1 MEKCRILDK
10 AIRVIG
16 NPYLRF
22 AYISDLGLLNW
33 MSDESFLKRKYYYKF
48 GEKLSLEKPVTF
60 NEKLQW
66 LKIYDHNPAYTMMVD
81 KYRVRNYITSKIGK
95 EYLVPLVG
103 VWDKPD
109 DIDFSLLPNK
119 FVLKCNH
126 NSGKG
131 ICICKDKDK
140 LNIKK
145 VKKELAKG
153 LKQNYYYHGREWP
166 YKDVP
171 RKIICEEFLD
181 NNGRDLLDYKLMCF
195 NGKVQ
200 CSFVCTDRFS
210 KNGLH
215 VTFFDRDWNVMP
227 FERHYPSYKQGLPKP
242 RQYYKMIELAET
254 LAEKIPFVRVDF
266 YEIEGK
272 IYFGE
277 LTFFPG
283 SGFEEFTPKEWDVKL
298 GNLLMLPT

>member
-1 MEKCRILDK
+1 MGKDGILDK
-10 AIRVIG
+10 AIRIMK

-22 AYISDLGLLNW
+22 AYISDFGLLNW

-48 GEKLSLEKPVTF
+48 GEKLSLDKPITF

-66 LKIYDHNPAYTMMVD
+66 LKINDRNPAYTMMVD
-81 KYRVRNYITSKIGK
+81 KYRVRNYITEKIGK

-103 VWDKPD
+103 VWDKPE
-109 DIDFSLLPNK
+109 DIDFSLLPQK

-140 LNIKK
+140 LDIKQ
-145 VKKELAKG
+145 VKKELTRG
-153 LKQNYYYHGREWP
+153 LRQNYYYHGREWP

-181 NNGRDLLDYKLMCF
+181 NNGKDLPDYKLMCF

-210 KNGLH
+210 RKGLH

-227 FERHYPSYKQGLPKP
+227 FERHYPSHKQGLPKP
-242 RQYYKMIELAET
+242 RQYEKMVELAET
-254 LAEKIPFVRVDF
+254 LADKIPFVRVDF
-266 YEIEGK
+266 YEVEEK

-298 GNLLMLPT
+298 GNLLILPT